1 MDNLKRFGV
10 SVEKELVS
18 KFDKHI
24 SSLKYKNRSEA
35 IRDLIRNKLSENE
48 MQNSNTEA
56 FGIIT
61 ITYDHHKRD
70 IEKKLTSYQHSSF
83 KSIVFTNHIHINH
96 DNCLEIIVVK
106 DKISKIKNLA
116 EQLLSLKGVKNGK
129 ISLMQNL

>member
-1 MDNLKRFGV
+1 MDKLKRFGI
-10 SVEKELVS
+10 SVESELIS
-18 KFDKHI
+18 QFDKHI

-35 IRDLIRNKLSENE
+35 IRDMIRNKLSENKL
-48 MQNSNTEA
+48 QNLNAEA

-70 IEKKLTSYQHSSF
+70 IEKNLTSYQHSSF

-106 DKISKIKNLA
+106 DKISKIKKFA

>member
-1 MDNLKRFGV
+1 MNKLKRFGV
-10 SVEKELVS
+10 SVESELIS
-18 KFDKHI
+18 QFDKHI

-35 IRDLIRNKLSENE
+35 IRDMIRSKLSENKL
-48 MQNSNTEA
+48 QNINSEA

-61 ITYDHHKRD
+61 ITYDQHKRD
-70 IEKKLTSYQHSSF
+70 IEKNLTSYQHTSF

-106 DKISKIKNLA
+106 DKISKIKKLA

>member
-1 MDNLKRFGV
+1 MNKLKRFGV
-10 SVEKELVS
+10 SVESELIS
-18 KFDKHI
+18 QFDKHI

-35 IRDLIRNKLSENE
+35 IRDMIRSKLSENKL
-48 MQNSNTEA
+48 QNINSEA

-61 ITYDHHKRD
+61 ITYDQHKRD
-70 IEKKLTSYQHSSF
+70 IEKNLTSYQHTSF

-106 DKISKIKNLA
+106 DKISKIKKLA

-129 ISLMQNL
+129 ISLMLNL